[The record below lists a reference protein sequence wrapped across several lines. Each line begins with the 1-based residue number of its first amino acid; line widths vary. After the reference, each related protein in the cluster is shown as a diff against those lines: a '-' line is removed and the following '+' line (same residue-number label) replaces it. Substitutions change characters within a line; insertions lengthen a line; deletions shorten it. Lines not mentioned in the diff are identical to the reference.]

1 MHQSRHARLFY
12 FWRMN
17 ERISIA
23 TAEDIAQLVQ
33 LINSAYRGESSKQ
46 GWTTEADLLDGIRT
60 DEESLKELMT
70 KKDSVVLKYVEG
82 GKLIGC
88 VNLQKQGDQ
97 LYLGML
103 TVDPTLQTRGI
114 GKQLLYN
121 AEEYAKQEGCSAVVM
136 TVITVRNEL
145 LQWYQ
150 RHGYSLTGEKKP
162 FPMNDP
168 RFGLPK
174 QDLEFFVL
182 KKELTTA

>member
-1 MHQSRHARLFY
+1 
-12 FWRMN
+12 MN
-17 ERISIA
+17 EQIKKA
-23 TAEDIAQLVQ
+23 TAEDIPQLVL

-46 GWTTEADLLDGIRT
+46 GWTTEADLLGGIRT
-60 DEESLKELMT
+60 DEESLKELLS
-70 KKDSVVLKYVEG
+70 KEGSVILKFTEEG
-82 GKLIGC
+82 KIIGC
-88 VNLQKQGDQ
+88 VNLQKQGNH

-103 TVDPTLQTRGI
+103 TVAPNLQAKGI
-114 GKQLLYN
+114 GKQLLKASEVYA
-121 AEEYAKQEGCSAVVM
+121 AEQNCSTVVM

-174 QDLEFFVL
+174 QPLEFYVL
-182 KKELTTA
+182 RKEIAL